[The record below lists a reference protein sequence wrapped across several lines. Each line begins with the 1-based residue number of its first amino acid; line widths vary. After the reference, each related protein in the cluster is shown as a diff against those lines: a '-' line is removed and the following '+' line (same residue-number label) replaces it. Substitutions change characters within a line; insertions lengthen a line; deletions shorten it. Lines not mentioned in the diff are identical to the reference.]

1 MKRFKVRL
9 TCDSQF
15 SHGVV
20 KAGTLVGIVTMVE
33 PIEPTSLLSM
43 IQFGQAAMEQTDSD
57 ESEVIESEPSN
68 DVERDSSPVPET
80 DHLSEE
86 DDSEFDDETEQTD
99 APSDLTGILD
109 ESLIE
114 SLKLNGIETK
124 AQLLEFLA
132 SGKDLVD
139 LDKIG
144 TTRAKRILAAVEGL
158 K

>member
-9 TCDSQF
+9 TSDSQF

-43 IQFGQAAMEQTDSD
+43 IQFSQAAMEQTDSD
-57 ESEVIESEPSN
+57 ESEVIESASQETITSESESIGDEP
-68 DVERDSSPVPET
+68 VDS
-80 DHLSEE
+80 DSE
-86 DDSEFDDETEQTD
+86 DSEFDDEPEQTD
-99 APSDLTGILD
+99 APSDLVGILD

-114 SLKLNGIETK
+114 SLKVNGIETK

-139 LDKIG
+139 LEKIG

-158 K
+158 R